1 MSADAP
7 TTIPA
12 LEVRR
17 RVPAP
22 PQVVFDTWTDPEQV
36 RHWLGGPAMSVPD
49 ASIDLR
55 VGGNYE
61 YRLLSPEGVRS
72 KILGTYL
79 TVRQPEQLIFTWV
92 VENDAGRSPETRVT
106 IEFLDLGDETE
117 IVIVHEGFLDLGVRA
132 AHEEGWEGCLEAIL
146 PLLN

>member
-36 RHWLGGPAMSVPD
+36 QHWLGGPAMSVPQ

-61 YRLLSPEGVRS
+61 YRLLSPEGVSSR
-72 KILGTYL
+72 IHGTFL
-79 TVRQPEQLIFTWV
+79 TVRQPEMLIFTWV

-132 AHEEGWEGCLEAIL
+132 AHEEGWEGCLEAIIS
-146 PLLN
+146 LLN

>member
-1 MSADAP
+1 MSTDSP

-36 RHWLGGPAMSVPD
+36 RHWLGGPAMIVPD

-61 YRLLSPEGVRS
+61 YRLLSPEGVSSR
-72 KILGTYL
+72 ILGTFL
-79 TVRQPEQLIFTWV
+79 TVREPEQLIFTWV
-92 VENDAGRSPETRVT
+92 VENDTERSPETIVT

-132 AHEEGWEGCLEAIL
+132 AHEEGWEGCLEAII

>member
-1 MSADAP
+1 MSTDAP

-22 PQVVFDTWTDPEQV
+22 PQLVFDYWTDPEQV
-36 RHWLGGPAMSVPD
+36 RHWLGGPAMSVPH

-61 YRLLSPEGVRS
+61 YKLLSPEGVTSR
-72 KILGTYL
+72 ILGTFL
-79 TVRQPEQLIFTWV
+79 TVREPEQLIFTWV
-92 VENDAGRSPETRVT
+92 VENDAGRSPETKVT

-117 IVIVHEGFLDLGVRA
+117 IVIVHEGFLDLGVRR
-132 AHEEGWEGCLEAIL
+132 AHEEGWDGCLEAIIS
-146 PLLN
+146 LLG

>member
-1 MSADAP
+1 MSVEKPA
-7 TTIPA
+7 TVPA

-22 PQVVFDTWTDPEQV
+22 PQVVFDYWTDPEQV
-36 RHWLGGPAMSVPD
+36 RHWLGGSAMNVPH

-55 VGGNYE
+55 VGGEYE
-61 YRLLSPEGVRS
+61 YKLLSPEGVNSR
-72 KILGTYL
+72 ILGTFL
-79 TVRQPEQLIFTWV
+79 AIQEPKQLIYTWI
-92 VENDAGRSPETRVT
+92 VENDAGRSPKTTVS

-132 AHEEGWEGCLEAIL
+132 AHEEGWGVCFDALI
-146 PLLN
+146 PLFN

>member
-1 MSADAP
+1 MSAESP
-7 TTIPA
+7 STIPA

-22 PQVVFDTWTDPEQV
+22 PQMVFDTWTDPEQV
-36 RHWLGGPAMSVPD
+36 RHWLGGSAMNVPH

-55 VGGNYE
+55 VGGDYE
-61 YRLLSPEGVRS
+61 YKLLSPEGVNSR
-72 KILGTYL
+72 ILGTFL
-79 TVRQPEQLIFTWV
+79 AVQKPEQLIYTWI
-92 VENDAGRSPETRVT
+92 VENDAGRSPETTVS

-117 IVIVHEGFLDLGVRA
+117 IVIVHEGFLDVGVRA
-132 AHEEGWEGCLEAIL
+132 AHEEGWIGCFDAFI